1 MSSSTEQQMARASA
15 KLGLR
20 PASSGDGAQQQKPN
34 ALVASLTETLAVVQ
48 RIYDLTG
55 QHDLLPIIQRAKAA
69 LDQR

>member
-1 MSSSTEQQMARASA
+1 MSTNEQMARASV

-34 ALVASLTETLAVVQ
+34 ALVASLTETLGVVQ

-55 QHDLLPIIQRAKAA
+55 QPDLSPIIDRAKAA